1 MIELT
6 QRIHQEPEAAN
17 APEIR
22 DFVRREGLAALT
34 QKAVVL
40 VEELFPRLSG
50 IVWEESHDPEE
61 SVQWL
66 VLRVTSAAP
75 RAELTAAYR
84 QYIQRWVRETPADK
98 RHLVRLSYSNP

>member
-6 QRIHQEPEAAN
+6 QKTHQELEASTS
-17 APEIR
+17 PEIR

-34 QKAVVL
+34 HKAVVL
-40 VEELFPRLSG
+40 IGELFPKPCG
-50 IVWEESHDPEE
+50 IVWEVSRDPEE

-66 VLRVTSAAP
+66 VLRVTSTAP
-75 RAELTAAYR
+75 RAELTAAYW